1 MQPLPFLLLLL
12 LLLLRLLPLLL
23 FLPPTGAFLRGKN
36 TMVGSLTI
44 LAIFPE
50 SLQIPTQ
57 RWSSALKA
65 LANTGIRSGMV
76 DIQVIL
82 CAYHVL
88 RTFKCPR
95 SDANN
100 ISTTLIKLR
109 DRHNLT
115 FGYDQFPAQGQW
127 SAMSTHSCT
136 LEQTL
141 ELIMVLPGEDAA

>member
-1 MQPLPFLLLLL
+1 
-12 LLLLRLLPLLL
+12 
-23 FLPPTGAFLRGKN
+23 
-36 TMVGSLTI
+36 MVGGLAI
-44 LAIFPE
+44 LAIFSE

-65 LANTGIRSGMV
+65 LANIGIRSGMV

-109 DRHNLT
+109 DRQNLT
-115 FGYDQFPAQGQW
+115 FEYDQFPAQGQW

>member
-1 MQPLPFLLLLL
+1 
-12 LLLLRLLPLLL
+12 
-23 FLPPTGAFLRGKN
+23 
-36 TMVGSLTI
+36 MVGGLAI
-44 LAIFPE
+44 LAIFSE

-65 LANTGIRSGMV
+65 LANIGIRSGMV
-76 DIQVIL
+76 DIQVIV
-82 CAYHVL
+82 CAYHAL
-88 RTFKCPR
+88 RAFKCPR

-109 DRHNLT
+109 DRQNLT
-115 FGYDQFPAQGQW
+115 FEYDQFPAQGQW

-136 LEQTL
+136 LEQTQ